1 METISQKTAQ
11 QIVDTVKS
19 ICGFDI
25 NFINAEG
32 IVLASTAPGR
42 IGSFHEAG
50 RRAIL
55 AGDTIEVKDDGL
67 FYGARRGVN
76 LPVFYHGGII
86 AAIGI
91 TGEVDAVRGYG
102 ALARRITDMLLR
114 ERDLYVQGSQRQ
126 SSLHY
131 IIDSLAKGIPITQ
144 AWLDAFL
151 EEYRIDR
158 SDLYRTL
165 VIRLDTR
172 YNPGNLPLIQQRV
185 SGVLERA
192 GSPLYAFFYPGEYVL
207 FFKDRQLSKL
217 LPLFKALGEEL
228 KDILRIGVGSPR
240 SILQQSLSYQD
251 AVTAAESLADGRFL
265 ASYEEL
271 DLDLILSGCPADAR
285 SRFLQKTIAALSPE
299 DQALL
304 AVYFEEDQ
312 SLVRTCRRLFLHKN
326 TLQYRL
332 VRIRRLC
339 GYDPR
344 AFREGA
350 VLYMAL
356 RAAGTADA
364 NRMENADKAGQPPR

>member
-76 LPVFYHGGII
+76 LPVFYHGAII

-172 YNPGNLPLIQQRV
+172 YTSPDPDFWNWKNIWSWAETSQKLTIPPYSEHRGCFGYLSAKMWGWQSPGRKSKTIGWRPILEPISEMMSQDMIGKLVLVKFNDIEISGCLI
-185 SGVLERA
+185 EFTD
-192 GSPLYAFFYPGEYVL
+192 Y
-207 FFKDRQLSKL
+207 
-217 LPLFKALGEEL
+217 
-228 KDILRIGVGSPR
+228 
-240 SILQQSLSYQD
+240 
-251 AVTAAESLADGRFL
+251 
-265 ASYEEL
+265 
-271 DLDLILSGCPADAR
+271 DLILEFPVPVPNMEAGAIRLNNGFRWVLAR
-285 SRFLQKTIAALSPE
+285 DRVSYVVEKET
-299 DQALL
+299 
-304 AVYFEEDQ
+304 
-312 SLVRTCRRLFLHKN
+312 
-326 TLQYRL
+326 
-332 VRIRRLC
+332 
-339 GYDPR
+339 
-344 AFREGA
+344 
-350 VLYMAL
+350 
-356 RAAGTADA
+356 
-364 NRMENADKAGQPPR
+364 